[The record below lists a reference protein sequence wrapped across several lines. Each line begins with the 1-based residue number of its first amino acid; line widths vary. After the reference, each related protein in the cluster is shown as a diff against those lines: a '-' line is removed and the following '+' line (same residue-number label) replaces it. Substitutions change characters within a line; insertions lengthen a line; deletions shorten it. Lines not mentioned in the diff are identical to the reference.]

1 MPNRDIIKIA
11 VEPAAKR
18 SIDLAAQRYGMSQ
31 IELASRVY
39 QWFSQQD
46 ESVQAAILDL
56 LPRGIRSDVA
66 RLLLE
71 RMAKEAPPARAAKKA
86 GKTVHVNRRKPKS

>member
-1 MPNRDIIKIA
+1 MPSREIIKIA
-11 VEPAAKR
+11 VEPEAKR

-39 QWFSQQD
+39 QWFATQD
-46 ESVQAAILDL
+46 ETVQVAILDL

-66 RLLLE
+66 KMLLE
-71 RMAKEAPPARAAKKA
+71 RIAAEDRPAKAAKKA
-86 GKTVHVNRRKPKS
+86 GKTVHVNRRKPKG